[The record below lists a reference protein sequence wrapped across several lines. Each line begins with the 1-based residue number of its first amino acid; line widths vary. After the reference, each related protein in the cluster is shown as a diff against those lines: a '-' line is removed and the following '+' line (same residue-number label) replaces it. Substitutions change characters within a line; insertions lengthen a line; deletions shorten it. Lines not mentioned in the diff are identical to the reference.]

1 MCVRGVKR
9 GHSTIVTAP
18 AWLEVLNETLDAC
31 RTHGR
36 ADLAERLRRRRDAP
50 AGQTRLGVLGF
61 PKQGKGYLLN
71 AVLNAPVCAVGDAA
85 TPAVPTEIAYAAEPA
100 ATLVGRSRERIP
112 VPVERLTGELGARP
126 AGTLSRVEVGVPR
139 ELLSA
144 GLVLVDTPPVGDP
157 RSPRTAAAL
166 DFLAEADAVIL
177 VSDATAPLS
186 AAELALARHVR
197 TWCPHVVL
205 ALTKIDASP
214 GWRAVAERNR
224 AMLGEAGIDAPLL
237 PVSAVVRQ
245 AAAKTGDAELN
256 ARSGFPEL
264 LGWIA
269 EQAARP
275 PEQSRALLAAV
286 GVRAAA
292 AELVETLRDRN
303 DAAVNDAGL
312 GQAALLQRAQRRADD
327 LRRQNTRWQNML
339 SDEITDLLSD
349 AEYDLRERTRKIV
362 TTIDRTFD
370 EGDPAKVWDEFAP
383 WLDNALA
390 EAVDTNYTWLADRA
404 EWIAQAVAAC
414 FGAQYDRALPDL
426 RLDGSGVEH
435 LDEVGR
441 PKIEKFKIGQQA
453 FTGLR
458 GSYGGVLMFG
468 LVTSLAGLPLINPV
482 SLGAGAAFAAKTI
495 KDEGGMRLQR
505 RQAVA
510 KQAAQRHVDDVF
522 LRFGKECRDA
532 IRVVQRRLRDH
543 FTGLAEELADE
554 LTHERE
560 TILAGTAERERRTGH
575 IRREIDRL
583 AGLHQRA
590 GELGTIAGRQQRRE
604 LSA

>member
-1 MCVRGVKR
+1 
-9 GHSTIVTAP
+9 VTAP
-18 AWLEVLNETLDAC
+18 PWLEVLNETLDAC

-50 AGQTRLGVLGF
+50 PEQTRLGVLGF

-71 AVLNAPVCAVGDAA
+71 AVLNAPVCAVGDAP
-85 TPAVPTEIAYAAEPA
+85 TPAVPTEIAYSAEPA

-112 VPVERLTGELGARP
+112 VAVERLTGELGARP

-166 DFLAEADAVIL
+166 DLLAEADAVIL

-197 TWCPHVVL
+197 TWCPHVVV
-205 ALTKIDASP
+205 ALTKIDACP
-214 GWRAVAERNR
+214 GWRAVAERDR
-224 AMLGEAGIDAPLL
+224 AMLAEAGIDAPVM

-245 AAAKTGDAELN
+245 AAAKTGDADLN

-264 LGWIA
+264 LGWIG

-292 AELVETLRDRN
+292 KELVESLRDRAE
-303 DAAVNDAGL
+303 AAGQDVGL

-327 LRRQNTRWQNML
+327 LRRQNTRWQNL
-339 SDEITDLLSD
+339 LADEIADLMGD
-349 AEYDLRERTRKIV
+349 VEYDLRERTRKIV
-362 TTIDRTFD
+362 TTIDQTFD

-383 WLDNALA
+383 WLDGALA
-390 EAVDTNYTWLADRA
+390 EAVETNYSWLTERA
-404 EWIAQAVAAC
+404 QWIAQAVAAC

-426 RLDGSGVEH
+426 PLDGSGVES
-435 LDEVGR
+435 LDDVRR

-468 LVTSLAGLPLINPV
+468 LVTSLPWLGLPLINPV
-482 SLGAGAAFAAKTI
+482 SISAGAAFAVKTI
-495 KDEGGMRLQR
+495 RDEGGMRLQR

-522 LRFGKECRDA
+522 LRFGKESRDA
-532 IRVVQRRLRDH
+532 IRIVQRRLRDH
-543 FTGLAEELADE
+543 FTGLAEDLADE
-554 LTHERE
+554 LTRERE

-590 GELGTIAGRQQRRE
+590 GELGTIAGRQRRE

>member
-1 MCVRGVKR
+1 MN
-9 GHSTIVTAP
+9 AP
-18 AWLEVLNETLDAC
+18 AWLDVLNETLDAC

-50 AGQTRLGVLGF
+50 PGQTRLGVLGF

-85 TPAVPTEIAYAAEPA
+85 TPAVPTEIAYSAEPA
-100 ATLVGRSRERIP
+100 ATLVGRSLERIP
-112 VPVERLTGELGARP
+112 VAVERLTGELGARP
-126 AGTLSRVEVGVPR
+126 AGSLSRVEVGVPR

-205 ALTKIDASP
+205 ALTKIDACP
-214 GWRAVAERNR
+214 GWRAVAERDR
-224 AMLGEAGIDAPLL
+224 GMLAEAGIDARVL

-245 AAAKTGDAELN
+245 AAAKTGDADLN

-292 AELVETLRDRN
+292 AELVESLRDRI
-303 DAAVNDAGL
+303 DAAGQDAGL

-327 LRRQNTRWQNML
+327 LRRQNTRWQNL
-339 SDEITDLLSD
+339 LADEIADLTAD
-349 AEYDLRERTRKIV
+349 VEYDLRERTRKIV
-362 TTIDRTFD
+362 NSIDQTFD
-370 EGDPAKVWDEFAP
+370 EGDPAKLWDEFAP

-390 EAVDTNYTWLADRA
+390 EAVETNYAWLTERA
-404 EWIAQAVAAC
+404 QWTAQAVAAC
-414 FGAQYDRALPDL
+414 FGAQYDHALPEL
-426 RLDGSGVEH
+426 PLDGSGVEH
-435 LDEVGR
+435 LDDVRR

-468 LVTSLAGLPLINPV
+468 LVTSLPWLGLPLINPV
-482 SLGAGAAFAAKTI
+482 SLSAGAAFAVKTI
-495 KDEGGMRLQR
+495 RDEGGMRLQR

-522 LRFGKECRDA
+522 LRFSKDCRDA

-543 FTGLAEELADE
+543 FTGLAEDLADE
-554 LTHERE
+554 LTRERE
-560 TILAGTAERERRTGH
+560 TILAGTAERERRTVH

>member
-1 MCVRGVKR
+1 M
-9 GHSTIVTAP
+9 TAP

-50 AGQTRLGVLGF
+50 PGQTRLGVLGF

-85 TPAVPTEIAYAAEPA
+85 TPAVPTEIGYAAEPA

-112 VPVERLTGELGARP
+112 VAVERLTGELGARP

-166 DFLAEADAVIL
+166 DVLAEADAVIL

-214 GWRAVAERNR
+214 GWRAVAERDR
-224 AMLGEAGIDAPLL
+224 AMLAEAGIDAPVL

-264 LGWIA
+264 LAWIA

-275 PEQSRALLAAV
+275 AEQSRALLAAV

-292 AELVETLRDRN
+292 AELVESLRDRVE
-303 DAAVNDAGL
+303 AAGQDAGL

-327 LRRQNTRWQNML
+327 LRRQNTRWQNL
-339 SDEITDLLSD
+339 LADEMADLMAD
-349 AEYDLRERTRKIV
+349 VEYDLRERTRKIV
-362 TTIDRTFD
+362 NTIDQTFD

-383 WLDNALA
+383 WLDGALA
-390 EAVDTNYTWLADRA
+390 DAVETNYAWLTERA
-404 EWIAQAVAAC
+404 QWTAQAVAAC

-426 RLDGSGVEH
+426 PLDGSGIEN
-435 LDEVGR
+435 LDDVRR
-441 PKIEKFKIGQQA
+441 PKIEKFRVGQQA

-468 LVTSLAGLPLINPV
+468 LVTSLPWLGLPLINPV
-482 SLGAGAAFAAKTI
+482 SITAGAAFAVKTI
-495 KDEGGMRLQR
+495 RDEGGMRLQR

-522 LRFGKECRDA
+522 LRFGKESRDA
-532 IRVVQRRLRDH
+532 IRIVQRRLRDH
-543 FTGLAEELADE
+543 FTGLAEDLADE
-554 LTHERE
+554 LTRERE

-583 AGLHQRA
+583 AALHQRA
-590 GELGTIAGRQQRRE
+590 GELGTIAGRQRRE

>member
-1 MCVRGVKR
+1 M
-9 GHSTIVTAP
+9 TAP

-50 AGQTRLGVLGF
+50 SGQTRLGVLGF

-85 TPAVPTEIAYAAEPA
+85 TPAVPTEIAYSAEPA

-112 VPVERLTGELGARP
+112 VAVERLTGELGARP

-205 ALTKIDASP
+205 ALTKIDACP

-224 AMLGEAGIDAPLL
+224 GMLAEAGIDAPVL

-245 AAAKTGDAELN
+245 AAAKAGDAELN

-264 LGWIA
+264 LTWIA

-292 AELVETLRDRN
+292 AELVESLRDRV
-303 DAAVNDAGL
+303 DAAGQDAGL

-327 LRRQNTRWQNML
+327 LRRQNTRWQNLL
-339 SDEITDLLSD
+339 SDEITDLMGD
-349 AEYDLRERTRKIV
+349 VEYDLRERTRKIV
-362 TTIDRTFD
+362 NTIDQTFD

-390 EAVDTNYTWLADRA
+390 EAVDVNYSWLADRA

-435 LDEVGR
+435 LDDVGR

-468 LVTSLAGLPLINPV
+468 LVTSLPWLGLPLINPV
-482 SLGAGAAFAAKTI
+482 SISAGAAFAVKTI
-495 KDEGGMRLQR
+495 RDEGGMRLQR

-522 LRFGKECRDA
+522 LRFSKESRDA

-543 FTGLAEELADE
+543 FTGLAEDLADE
-554 LTHERE
+554 LTRERE

>member
-1 MCVRGVKR
+1 M
-9 GHSTIVTAP
+9 TPP

-50 AGQTRLGVLGF
+50 AGQIRLGVLGF

-112 VPVERLTGELGARP
+112 VAVEQLNGELGARP

-144 GLVLVDTPPVGDP
+144 GLVLIDTPPVGDP

-166 DFLAEADAVIL
+166 DLLDEADAVIL

-205 ALTKIDASP
+205 TLTKIDSCP
-214 GWRAVAERNR
+214 GWRAVAERDR
-224 AMLGEAGIDAPLL
+224 AMLAEAGIDAPVL

-245 AAAKTGDAELN
+245 AAAKAGDADLN

-264 LGWIA
+264 LTWIA

-275 PEQSRALLAAV
+275 QEQSRALLAAV

-292 AELVETLRDRN
+292 AELVESLRDRV
-303 DAAVNDAGL
+303 DAAGQDAGL

-327 LRRQNTRWQNML
+327 LRRQNTRWQNLL
-339 SDEITDLLSD
+339 SDEVTDLLSD

-362 TTIDRTFD
+362 TTIDQTFD
-370 EGDPAKVWDEFAP
+370 EGDPAKVWEDFSA
-383 WLDNALA
+383 WLDDSLA
-390 EAVDTNYTWLADRA
+390 DAVETNYSWLADRA
-404 EWIAQAVAAC
+404 EWIAQATAAC
-414 FGAQYDRALPDL
+414 FGAQYEHALPDL
-426 RLDGSGVEH
+426 RLDGSGVES
-435 LDEVGR
+435 LDDVRR

-482 SLGAGAAFAAKTI
+482 SIGAGAAFAAKTI

-522 LRFGKECRDA
+522 LRFSKECRDS
-532 IRVVQRRLRDH
+532 IRLVQRRLRDH

-554 LTHERE
+554 LTRERE
-560 TILAGTAERERRTGH
+560 TIMAGTAERERRTVH

-590 GELGTIAGRQQRRE
+590 GELGTIAGRQRRE

>member
-1 MCVRGVKR
+1 M
-9 GHSTIVTAP
+9 TAP

-50 AGQTRLGVLGF
+50 PGQTRLGVLGF

-71 AVLNAPVCAVGDAA
+71 AVLNAPVCAVGDAP
-85 TPAVPTEIAYAAEPA
+85 TPAVPTEIGYAAEPA

-112 VPVERLTGELGARP
+112 VAVDRLSGELGARP

-144 GLVLVDTPPVGDP
+144 GLVLIDTPPVGDP
-157 RSPRTAAAL
+157 RAPRTAAAL
-166 DFLAEADAVIL
+166 DVLAEADAVIL

-197 TWCPHVVL
+197 TWCPHVLL

-224 AMLGEAGIDAPLL
+224 AMLAEAGIDAPVL

-245 AAAKTGDAELN
+245 AAAKSGDAELN

-264 LGWIA
+264 LAWIA

-292 AELVETLRDRN
+292 AELVESLRDRIE
-303 DAAVNDAGL
+303 AAGQDAGL

-327 LRRQNTRWQNML
+327 LRRQNTRWQNL
-339 SDEITDLLSD
+339 LADEIADLMAD
-349 AEYDLRERTRKIV
+349 VEYDLRERTRKIV
-362 TTIDRTFD
+362 NTIDQTFD

-383 WLDNALA
+383 WLDGALA
-390 EAVDTNYTWLADRA
+390 DAVETNYSWLTERA
-404 EWIAQAVAAC
+404 QWTAQAVAAC

-426 RLDGSGVEH
+426 PLDGSGVDS
-435 LDEVGR
+435 LDDVRR

-468 LVTSLAGLPLINPV
+468 LVTSLPWLGLPLINPV
-482 SLGAGAAFAAKTI
+482 SISAGAAFAVKTI
-495 KDEGGMRLQR
+495 RDEGGMRLQR

-522 LRFGKECRDA
+522 LRFSKESRDA

-543 FTGLAEELADE
+543 FTGLAEDLADE
-554 LTHERE
+554 LTRERE
-560 TILAGTAERERRTGH
+560 TILAGSAERERRTGH
-575 IRREIDRL
+575 IRKEIDRL

-590 GELGTIAGRQQRRE
+590 GELGTIAGRRRRE

>member
-1 MCVRGVKR
+1 M
-9 GHSTIVTAP
+9 TAP

-50 AGQTRLGVLGF
+50 AGQIRLGVLGF

-85 TPAVPTEIAYAAEPA
+85 TPAVPTEIGYAEEPA
-100 ATLVGRSRERIP
+100 ATLVGLARERIP
-112 VPVERLTGELGARP
+112 VAVERLTGELGARP
-126 AGTLSRVEVGVPR
+126 AGTLHRVEVGVPR

-144 GLVLVDTPPVGDP
+144 GLILVDTPAIGDP

-166 DFLAEADAVIL
+166 DILDDADAVIL

-197 TWCPHVVL
+197 TWCPNVVV

-224 AMLGEAGIDAPLL
+224 AALAEAGIQVSVL

-245 AAAKTGDAELN
+245 AAAKASDPELN

-264 LGWIA
+264 LSWIA

-275 PEQSRALLAAV
+275 VEQSRALLAAV

-292 AELVETLRDRN
+292 TELVESLRDRAE
-303 DAAVNDAGL
+303 AAGQDAGL
-312 GQAALLQRAQRRADD
+312 GQAALLHRAQRRADD
-327 LRRQNTRWQNML
+327 LRRQNTRWQNLL
-339 SDEITDLLSD
+339 SDEIGDLLAD
-349 AEYDLRERTRKIV
+349 AEYDLRERTRTIV
-362 TTIDRTFD
+362 HHIDRTFD
-370 EGDPAKVWDEFAP
+370 EADPAKVWDEFAP
-383 WLDNALA
+383 WLDTTLA
-390 EAVDTNYTWLADRA
+390 EAVETNYSWLADRA
-404 EWIAQAVAAC
+404 EWIAQAVATS

-426 RLDGSGVEH
+426 RLVGSGVEE
-435 LDEVGR
+435 LADVAQPR
-441 PKIEKFKIGQQA
+441 IERFKVGQQM

-522 LRFGKECRDA
+522 LRFSKDCRDA
-532 IRVVQRRLRDH
+532 IRLVQRRLRDH
-543 FTGLAEELADE
+543 FTELAEEIADE

-560 TILAGTAERERRTGH
+560 TIIAGSAERERRTVH

-590 GELGTIAGRQQRRE
+590 GELGTIAGRTRRE
-604 LSA
+604 LPA

>member
-1 MCVRGVKR
+1 M
-9 GHSTIVTAP
+9 TAP

-50 AGQTRLGVLGF
+50 EGQIRLGVLGF

-71 AVLNAPVCAVGDAA
+71 AILNAPVCAVGDAA
-85 TPAVPTEIAYAAEPA
+85 TPAVPTEIAYAPEPA
-100 ATLVGRSRERIP
+100 ATLVARSLERIP
-112 VPVERLTGELGARP
+112 VAVDRLTGELGARP

-139 ELLSA
+139 ELLAA
-144 GLVLVDTPPVGDP
+144 GLVLVDTPPIGDP

-166 DFLAEADAVIL
+166 DLLAEADAVII

-214 GWRAVAERNR
+214 GWRAVAEADRK
-224 AMLGEAGIDAPLL
+224 MLAEAGIDSPVL

-245 AAAKTGDAELN
+245 AAAKAGDADLN

-264 LGWIA
+264 LTWIT

-292 AELVETLRDRN
+292 AELVESLRDRAE
-303 DAAVNDAGL
+303 AAGQDAGL

-327 LRRQNTRWQNML
+327 LRRQNTRWQNLL

-362 TTIDRTFD
+362 NTIDQTFD
-370 EGDPAKVWDEFAP
+370 EGDPAKVWDDFAP
-383 WLDNALA
+383 WLDDALA
-390 EAVDTNYTWLADRA
+390 DAVETNYAWLTDRSQ
-404 EWIAQAVAAC
+404 WLAQAVATC
-414 FGAQYDRALPDL
+414 FGTQYDHALPDL
-426 RLDGSGVEH
+426 PLDGSGIEN
-435 LDEVGR
+435 LDDVRR

-468 LVTSLAGLPLINPV
+468 LVTSLPWLGLPLINPV
-482 SLGAGAAFAAKTI
+482 SISAGAAFAVKTI
-495 KDEGGMRLQR
+495 RDEGGMRLQR

-522 LRFGKECRDA
+522 LRFSKECRDA
-532 IRVVQRRLRDH
+532 VRMVQRRLRDH

-560 TILAGTAERERRTGH
+560 TILAGTAERERRTVH

-590 GELGTIAGRQQRRE
+590 GELGTIAGRQRRE

>member
-1 MCVRGVKR
+1 M
-9 GHSTIVTAP
+9 TAP
-18 AWLEVLNETLDAC
+18 AWLEVLNETMDAC

-50 AGQTRLGVLGF
+50 AGQIRLGVLGF

-100 ATLVGRSRERIP
+100 ATLVGRSLERIP
-112 VPVERLTGELGARP
+112 VAVDRLTGELGARP

-166 DFLAEADAVIL
+166 DLLAEADAVII

-186 AAELALARHVR
+186 AAELALVRHVR

-205 ALTKIDASP
+205 ALTKIDACP

-224 AMLGEAGIDAPLL
+224 GMLAEAGIDAPVL

-245 AAAKTGDAELN
+245 AAAKAGDAEIN

-264 LGWIA
+264 LTWIA

-292 AELVETLRDRN
+292 TELVESLRDRVE
-303 DAAVNDAGL
+303 AAGQDAGL

-327 LRRQNTRWQNML
+327 LRRQNTRWQNL
-339 SDEITDLLSD
+339 LADEIADLMAD

-362 TTIDRTFD
+362 NTIDQTFD
-370 EGDPAKVWDEFAP
+370 EGDPAKVWAGFAP
-383 WLDNALA
+383 WLDETLA
-390 EAVDTNYTWLADRA
+390 EAVETNYAWLAERA
-404 EWIAQAVAAC
+404 QWTAQAVAAC
-414 FGAQYDRALPDL
+414 FGAQYDRALPEL
-426 RLDGSGVEH
+426 ALDGSGVESIDD
-435 LDEVGR
+435 LR
-441 PKIEKFKIGQQA
+441 TPKIEKFKIGQQA

-468 LVTSLAGLPLINPV
+468 LVTSLPWLGLPLINPI
-482 SLGAGAAFAAKTI
+482 SISAGAAFAVKTVR
-495 KDEGGMRLQR
+495 DEGGMRRQR

-522 LRFGKECRDA
+522 IRYSKEFRDG

-543 FTGLAEELADE
+543 FSALAEDLADD
-554 LTHERE
+554 LTRERE
-560 TILAGTAERERRTGH
+560 TIMAGTAERERKSGH
-575 IRREIDRL
+575 IRKEIDRL

-590 GELGTIAGRQQRRE
+590 GELGTIAGRKRRE